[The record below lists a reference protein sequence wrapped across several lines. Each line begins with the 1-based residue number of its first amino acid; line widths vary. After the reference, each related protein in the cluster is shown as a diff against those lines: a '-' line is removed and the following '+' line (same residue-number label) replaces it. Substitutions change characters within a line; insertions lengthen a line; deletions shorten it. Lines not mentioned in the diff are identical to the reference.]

1 MTLRHGELRVSDIVS
16 ALLNPSALT
25 GVFFCLLAARYEM
38 PGTRLIVHDVLG
50 VAFTAVIPI
59 GLLFLLKAR
68 GLLSDIEMS
77 IRSERSLDF
86 ELCAAVYG
94 LGAGLLW
101 ITGASWPLWGLLALH
116 VPNTLVLIVANR
128 RLKVSIHT
136 MVLTSLSIAAV
147 MFLGEAWL
155 PAFLLVPAA
164 AWARWKAGNHTVREL
179 LWGIL
184 IGGLMT
190 PMEIL
195 LLQALF
201 GGR

>member
-1 MTLRHGELRVSDIVS
+1 M
-16 ALLNPSALT
+16 
-25 GVFFCLLAARYEM
+25 
-38 PGTRLIVHDVLG
+38 
-50 VAFTAVIPI
+50 
-59 GLLFLLKAR
+59 
-68 GLLSDIEMS
+68 
-77 IRSERSLDF
+77 
-86 ELCAAVYG
+86 
-94 LGAGLLW
+94 
-101 ITGASWPLWGLLALH
+101 H

-136 MVLTSLSIAAV
+136 MVLTSLSVAAV
-147 MFLGEAWL
+147 MFLGKTWL

-164 AWARWKAGNHTVREL
+164 AWARWNAGNHTVREL